1 MKGKGWAGSTASGVR
16 RGSTWSTKYW
26 SSQPRIS
33 VSRSS
38 ASRTNTPASRRSS
51 FNRAQTSCWRG
62 LEAPDHLGDL
72 AKLLGGGAAVDA
84 RRLVPAPQQS
94 EKAGDPDN
102 EEFIQVLAGDGEEPY
117 PLQEGMG
124 DILGLVENALVEAKP
139 GELPVE
145 EPYRACR
152 VEVEERPRTGRRIQE
167 IRREG
172 AEGRAGLLFGCRLAH
187 AILLCAAL

>member
-1 MKGKGWAGSTASGVR
+1 MGRIHGERREKGQHLVHEILVEPAAHLGVQVLRFEDEYAGLAQILLQSGPDVLLAR
-16 RGSTWSTKYW
+16 
-26 SSQPRIS
+26 
-33 VSRSS
+33 
-38 ASRTNTPASRRSS
+38 
-51 FNRAQTSCWRG
+51 